1 MVLFESSKIRKKN
14 TRVFE
19 RKKRLKTLGLQSS
32 IIHANERQ
40 QVFYS
45 TLIKTKD
52 KEGSGG
58 FLLLSDRFLG
68 GGGCFLPSLGSPVW
82 FPLFASEKTCSFFV
96 IKERFVFF
104 KAYTPQKKETQV
116 FGQKRLTP

>member
-1 MVLFESSKIRKKN
+1 MVFFEDSKIRKKN

-19 RKKRLKTLGLQSS
+19 RKKRLKTLNLQSS

-40 QVFYS
+40 LIFYS

-58 FLLLSDRFLG
+58 SLLLSDRLLG
-68 GGGCFLPSLGSPVW
+68 GGGCFLP
-82 FPLFASEKTCSFFV
+82 FA
-96 IKERFVFF
+96 IM
-104 KAYTPQKKETQV
+104 
-116 FGQKRLTP
+116 GRL